1 MRPGHALLAD
11 DMIAIARILLVYCEQ
26 NNRPINSLGL
36 RRAKRLVGLSLRDRA
51 DGLRWER
58 DKDWRMKLNAAGL
71 DPDTLDVVNPLLW
84 SRASAQLLETGTWD
98 WRADEVY
105 DEHYSRGT
113 ETFKA
118 RVTKKR
124 ADKATRRKAWADKM
138 AKIDAKEKIEAPQQ
152 ISQVQD
158 MFRRKFGG

>member
-1 MRPGHALLAD
+1 M
-11 DMIAIARILLVYCEQ
+11 YCQ
-26 NNRPINSLGL
+26 QYNRPINAFGIK
-36 RRAKRLVGLSLRDRA
+36 RAKRLVGLALRDEQG
-51 DGLRWER
+51 GLKWTR

-124 ADKATRRKAWADKM
+124 VDKASRRKAWADKM
-138 AKIDAKEKIEAPQQ
+138 AKLDAVQKIEEPQQ
-152 ISQVQD
+152 INQVQD
-158 MFRRKFGG
+158 MFRRKYGG